1 MGTRNLDR
9 MQKTWSLRSSR
20 PNFIWIAKCMN
31 CGRKSPVP
39 IGKMLERFGEK
50 EMLMRAATKL
60 KCDGCERSGADVYQ
74 GELPDPA
81 PGQSMF

>member
-20 PNFIWIAKCMN
+20 PNFIWIARCMN

-39 IGKMLERFGEK
+39 AEKMLERFGEK
-50 EMLMRAATKL
+50 EILMRAAMKL